1 MTRCF
6 NDSRGCRVILVAH
19 CLLNQNS
26 IVRGLARRKAMVK
39 ELVDLLDE
47 YGVGVIQL
55 PCPELLYCGLRRWR
69 MTREQYDNPG
79 FKRFC
84 QGLALT
90 IVDYLVEYARNGV
103 EVLGLI
109 GIAGSPSCGV
119 RVTSTGW
126 SGGDPSRAGASRRIS
141 GRGVF
146 VEVLLRVLE
155 EHGVRLRFLVD
166 YDYDEPKRSISEIRR
181 LLEGLIE

>member
-1 MTRCF
+1 MAECF
-6 NDSRGCRVILVAH
+6 SDFRGCRVVLVAH

-26 IVRGLARRKAMVK
+26 VVKGLARRKAMVK

-47 YGVGVIQL
+47 YGVGIIQL
-55 PCPELLYCGLRRWR
+55 PCPELLYCGLRRWW

-84 QGLALT
+84 RELISAV
-90 IVDYLVEYARNGV
+90 VDYLVEYARNGI

-119 RVTSTGW
+119 HVTSTGW
-126 SGGDPSRAGASRRIS
+126 SGGDPSKAGASRRIS
-141 GRGVF
+141 GQGVF
-146 VEVLLRVLE
+146 IEVLLRVLE
-155 EHGVRLRFLVD
+155 EHGIKLKFLAD
-166 YDYDEPKRSISEIRR
+166 YDYDEPERSISEIRR
-181 LLEGLIE
+181 LLEGLIK